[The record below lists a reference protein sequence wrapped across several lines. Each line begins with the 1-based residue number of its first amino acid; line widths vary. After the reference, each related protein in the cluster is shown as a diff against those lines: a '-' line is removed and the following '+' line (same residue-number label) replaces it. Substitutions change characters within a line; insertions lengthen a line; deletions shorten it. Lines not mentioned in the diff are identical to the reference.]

1 MQSQSKQQ
9 SSTVLWV
16 LSIALVI
23 HSILMVFHLLPTYLN
38 APLMVVLLTSF
49 MVIHGLRNYS
59 AVEVLAFL
67 IIGFVVSNAYEN
79 LSVLTGFPFGNY
91 YYTDEFGYKLFLV
104 PLVIA
109 PAYIG
114 MGYLSWML
122 AQVLLGTWG
131 RSLRGSERVLLPV
144 VASFVMV
151 MWDLVMDP
159 KSATIYQFWIWE
171 DGGDYFGVPFVNF
184 LGWLLCVYT
193 IFQLFVLY
201 LTRRE
206 RRGDR
211 AIRPQMILPSYWYTA
226 VIAYS
231 SVALNQGLRALD
243 KPENTTVYDAAGV
256 AWQTDH
262 INSSMGLITIFTM
275 GFVILLSSILIAR
288 STENKS

>member
-1 MQSQSKQQ
+1 MHSQSQNQ
-9 SSTVLWV
+9 SNTILWG

-23 HSILMVFHLLPTYLN
+23 HSVLMVFHLLPTYLN

-49 MVIHGLRNYS
+49 MVLHGLRSYS
-59 AVEVLAFL
+59 GVEVVAFFV
-67 IIGFVVSNAYEN
+67 IGFVVSNAYEN
-79 LSVLTGFPFGNY
+79 LSVMTGFPFGDY
-91 YYTDEFGYKLFLV
+91 YYTDKFGAKLFLV

-131 RSLRGSERVLLPV
+131 RSLRGSERILVPV
-144 VASFVMV
+144 IASFVMV

-193 IFQLFVLY
+193 IFQLFALF
-201 LTRRE
+201 LARRE
-206 RRGDR
+206 KSGAREQK
-211 AIRPQMILPSYWYTA
+211 PQMMLPAYWYTA
-226 VIAYS
+226 VLGYA

-275 GFVILLSSILIAR
+275 GFVILLSSMLIAR
-288 STENKS
+288 STQKEN